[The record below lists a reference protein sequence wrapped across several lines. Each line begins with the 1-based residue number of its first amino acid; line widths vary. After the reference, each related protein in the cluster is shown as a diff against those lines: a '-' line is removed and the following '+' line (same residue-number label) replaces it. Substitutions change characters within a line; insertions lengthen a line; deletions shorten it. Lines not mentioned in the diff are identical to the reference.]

1 MNAAISAM
9 GGMDEVLGKIQAQ
22 MELVSGHGSTKNQQR
37 VSSSKHKASTVQQ
50 PRGSESRVTNEQKQV
65 SIMSKYN

>member
-22 MELVSGHGSTKNQQR
+22 MELASGHGSTKNQ
-37 VSSSKHKASTVQQ
+37 
-50 PRGSESRVTNEQKQV
+50 
-65 SIMSKYN
+65 

>member
-50 PRGSESRVTNEQKQV
+50 SRGSESRGTNEQKQV

>member
-37 VSSSKHKASTVQQ
+37 VSSSKHKASTVQ
-50 PRGSESRVTNEQKQV
+50 
-65 SIMSKYN
+65 

>member
-1 MNAAISAM
+1 VSGAYLDTVAANTAVSAAINAM

-37 VSSSKHKASTVQQ
+37 VSSTKAKT
-50 PRGSESRVTNEQKQV
+50 
-65 SIMSKYN
+65 